1 MNNLQFNNYAEMLDF
16 NRQEVEAFPLFY
28 AFTDEALN
36 EGMQRLGVDNFN
48 DICKVGW
55 ATFIQKTDFNAYVEM
70 IEQQQARKEEAF
82 KDDSFLKNALI
93 YELFNHEYSYTLEP
107 ESAIE
112 ALGFQMQEIENN
124 KRFMKILKQ
133 AEKYVL
139 DKSC

>member
-1 MNNLQFNNYAEMLDF
+1 MKNVIFNTYAEMLDF

-28 AFTDEALN
+28 AFTDEALE
-36 EGMQRLGVDNFN
+36 EGMQRLGVDSFEE
-48 DICKVGW
+48 ICKVGW
-55 ATFIQKTDFNAYVEM
+55 ATFIRKTDFNDYVEM
-70 IEQQQARKEEAF
+70 IEQQQARKEEAL
-82 KDDSFLKNALI
+82 KDPLFLKNALI
-93 YELFNHEYSYTLEP
+93 YELFNHEYAYTLEP

-139 DKSC
+139 NKSC